1 MICSR
6 DPGMI
11 LFVGIGKK
19 PSLVAVDESI
29 HHTREDHDGT
39 HETDEADGTDETGH
53 ALVARRPGPTRHVGL
68 RTTSVTPTSQVATDW
83 PSRGAERRRST
94 TRASTRSEACSNNRG
109 AKGADLTFSSQNGE
123 VPLSR
128 LKLVNS

>member
-1 MICSR
+1 M
-6 DPGMI
+6 
-11 LFVGIGKK
+11 
-19 PSLVAVDESI
+19 DESI

-53 ALVARRPGPTRHVGL
+53 TLVARRPGPTRHVGHQNDL
-68 RTTSVTPTSQVATDW
+68 RYAYFASRHRLAV
-83 PSRGAERRRST
+83 SRGGKATVYDTGEY
-94 TRASTRSEACSNNRG
+94 EVRG
-109 AKGADLTFSSQNGE
+109 VQQQQGGEGADLTFSSQNGE